1 MSESR
6 GNKLS
11 PKEIVYS
18 VFYGLALLLAIV
30 GSGGTGFRGIN
41 SHTPPIS
48 FAIELICLPTGFVLW
63 LIDARFYKRTL
74 VHKIGLAANLLIM
87 LITLAVAIIDL

>member
-1 MSESR
+1 MSESSS
-6 GNKLS
+6 NKLS
-11 PKEIVYS
+11 PKEIVYGA
-18 VFYGLALLLAIV
+18 FYGLTILLAIV
-30 GSGGTGFRGIN
+30 GSGRTGFRGIN

-48 FAIELICLPTGFVLW
+48 FVVELICLPTGFVLW

-87 LITLAVAIIDL
+87 LITLAVAVFDL